1 MTNPNSSGIL
11 PSGWDVPSELRQRLG
26 EQAGRQ
32 RIMAADGHLLVI
44 LHAPPGP
51 DPDVRSGEL
60 FWRDLTGKWTPS
72 GKSPGAPGLG
82 ELLTR
87 FERDLD
93 KLQGDEDSAK
103 SARDYFNLLNRLN
116 PMVRTTRNLHK
127 ALQDAREAAPD
138 DRQLLLWRDRAYA
151 IARSAELLHNDA
163 KNALDFAVAERAEQE
178 AESNRRTEAAARRLN
193 ILAAFFFP
201 LATLVAIFG
210 MELRNGLEPWD
221 EKYAPLPMLGI
232 LAAGLVLGAV
242 LTLFITRK
250 P

>member
-1 MTNPNSSGIL
+1 MTPSSLL
-11 PSGWDVPSELRQRLG
+11 PAEWNVPAEFRQRLG

-32 RIMAADGHLLVI
+32 RVMTADGHLLLV

-51 DPDVRSGEL
+51 DTSEREGRY
-60 FWRDLTGKWTPS
+60 FWRDPSGAWTPAGES
-72 GKSPGAPGLG
+72 ATPPGAGV
-82 ELLTR
+82 LLAQ
-87 FERDLD
+87 FEQMFD
-93 KLQGDEDSAK
+93 KLQEDEDAAK
-103 SARDYFNLLNRLN
+103 SARDYFDLLNRLN
-116 PMVRTTRNLHK
+116 PLVRTTRNLHK

-138 DRQLLLWRDRAYA
+138 DRQVLLWRDRAYS

-193 ILAAFFFP
+193 MLAAFFFP
-201 LATLVAIFG
+201 LGTLAAFFG
-210 MELRNGLEPWD
+210 IEMHNGLEPWD

-232 LAAGLVLGAV
+232 LAVGLVLGAV